1 MVIKELVDI
10 VEKLKKIATMENT
23 INDTRLK
30 TV

>member
-23 INDTRLK
+23 INDIRLK